1 MSAEVLR
8 KGAQAARASAGALLF
23 DGEVRDREALKS
35 QRKDVPI
42 QGFDVFLAGFTKAL
56 FASSRFSPVYV
67 TKEAAESFL
76 PNAPPWLRDFAPQI
90 RTVSAND
97 PSELGELERLIL
109 LSVGPEMI
117 QLAWLRARLH
127 RPDWPVTAILHSL
140 SPAPRIRYFFTSALL
155 ATLTD
160 HDAFVCPSQAAKR
173 ALENVYLS
181 VPEEIRGG
189 RKLPFELPVI
199 PCGVDSREHA
209 AIDRGAARQAL
220 GLAPAATVFLYFG
233 RLAADKC
240 DFLPLLIAFSQLPA
254 DSGATLVLAGDDT
267 QYRMA
272 GALAGVAQELGCG
285 DRVQVRAD
293 LSHAAKLELLAA
305 ADVFVSPT
313 ENAQE
318 SFPLTIAEAMAA
330 GLPVVTSDWGAH
342 GELVQQGETGFLVP
356 TYLPPATEPWHLLT
370 LYSGMSHE
378 NLLAMST
385 AVDVGELG
393 RCLLLLLERPE
404 LRRAMG
410 GRARR
415 WAEDNLD
422 WQTVIGRFDELWL
435 ELLER
440 AKSGGKRR
448 EPFLCSS
455 FHEVFAGYPT
465 KALEGGDRVEIC
477 DSPGGR
483 MARQLPGVLSS
494 GRHFKAETSD
504 RVLTLLA
511 AQGATRLDALV
522 ELACDG
528 SQLTATDVERHTGR
542 LIKYGIVRL
551 ARI

>member
-1 MSAEVLR
+1 MSVD
-8 KGAQAARASAGALLF
+8 GARQAVEAGRAAAGALLF

-42 QGFDVFLAGFTKAL
+42 QGFDVFLAGFAKAL
-56 FASSRFSPVYV
+56 FAYSRFSPVYV
-67 TKEAAESFL
+67 TKEAAGSFL
-76 PNAPPWLRDFAPQI
+76 PNSPPWLQECAPRI

-97 PSELGELERLIL
+97 PSDLGELERLIL

-155 ATLTD
+155 PMLAA
-160 HDAFVCPSQAAKR
+160 HDAFVCPSEAAKR

-181 VPEEIRGG
+181 VPEEIRG
-189 RKLPFELPVI
+189 RRSLPFELPVI
-199 PCGVDSREHA
+199 PCGVDSGEHA
-209 AIDRGAARQAL
+209 ATDRGAARQAL
-220 GLAPAATVFLYFG
+220 GIAPATPVFLYFG

-240 DFLPLLIAFSQLPA
+240 DFLPLLISFSQLPK
-254 DSGATLVLAGDDT
+254 DSGAMLVLAGDDT

-285 DRVQVRAD
+285 DRVQVKAD
-293 LSHAAKLELLAA
+293 LGHAAKLELFAA
-305 ADVFVSPT
+305 ADVFVSPSDNT
-313 ENAQE
+313 QE

-342 GELVQQGETGFLVP
+342 GELVRDGETGFLVP
-356 TYLPPATEPWHLLT
+356 TYLPPAADPWHMLT
-370 LYSGMSHE
+370 LYSGTSHE

-385 AVDVGELG
+385 AVDVGELA
-393 RCLLLLLERPE
+393 RRLQMLLERPD
-404 LRRAMG
+404 LRQAMG
-410 GRARR
+410 REAQR
-415 WAEDNLD
+415 WAAENLD
-422 WQTVIGRFDELWL
+422 WQRVMGRYDDLWL
-435 ELLER
+435 ELL
-440 AKSGGKRR
+440 RR
-448 EPFLCSS
+448 SKCGEQRRKPFRCSS

-465 KALEGGDRVEIC
+465 KALRGEDRVEIC

-483 MARQLPGVLSS
+483 MARQIPGVLSS
-494 GRHFKAETSD
+494 GRHFKAETFD

-511 AQGATRLDALV
+511 AQGATRLDTLV
-522 ELACDG
+522 ELAGDG
-528 SQLTATDVERHTGR
+528 TRLAATEVERHAGR

-551 ARI
+551 ART